1 LTSASQGGSRTRS
14 ALPFACQTGCRVRSS
29 SLSVRL
35 RCAAHVR
42 HCAPQI
48 QPSLA
53 CGFATTGPDA
63 RSGPH
68 DNRRGRRPPRLWN
81 PVLHNHQDRSS
92 LEPSGPRKHTPLTG
106 PPLAVA
112 CCPALISKQRRRSRR
127 LLQSRATNG
136 ADRSAGAGLAACA
149 FAQLRA
155 RRSASARPTHQLR
168 ANARSA
174 CAFVRIGACGSLAPS
189 RELRSLG
196 SRDHDGRPRQAR
208 RGGVP
213 PPSGRPALD
222 RTGAEPDFATA
233 AS

>member
-92 LEPSGPRKHTPLTG
+92 LEPSGPCKHTPLTG

-127 LLQSRATNG
+127 LLQSRASSGHELG
-136 ADRSAGAGLAACA
+136 ALGRALCR
-149 FAQLRA
+149 QRA
-155 RRSASARPTHQLR
+155 RAL
-168 ANARSA
+168 
-174 CAFVRIGACGSLAPS
+174 
-189 RELRSLG
+189 
-196 SRDHDGRPRQAR
+196 DGRPPAQSDR
-208 RGGVP
+208 
-213 PPSGRPALD
+213 PSGRPGPSPESAPWSVQH
-222 RTGAEPDFATA
+222 G
-233 AS
+233 